1 MRIILTNEN
10 KGWGGAEEHS
20 LRLAEKLAERGHNV
34 LLIASPGSVLAARTR
49 RSGLAVRS
57 VRMRNEV
64 DPLAIVA
71 LAGLIRRHRADVL
84 HAVGTRDHLLGSM
97 AARLTSTPVIKVE
110 HTYLADTASGI
121 CMRAYGHWTN
131 RIVCVCDAM
140 SGHLVCLGVPVE
152 RIETITNGLD
162 IGRYPIVSH
171 ERNDAPVIAVVASCI
186 PGKGHDILV
195 RTITLLTARYPDLR
209 VVCAGGGPLKE
220 HLIAMASAAGA
231 AQHFTWLG
239 HVDDVRPVLASADML
254 VHPSLNE
261 ALPYA
266 IMEAMAAGLP
276 VVAAEVGGV
285 AELVVDGVTG
295 LLVRP
300 GDEQGLAAAVSRMLD
315 DQLLRRSAGE
325 AGRRRVMERFTMD
338 RMVSD
343 YERLYD
349 EVRA

>member
-1 MRIILTNEN
+1 MRIILANEN
-10 KGWGGAEEHS
+10 RGWGGAEEHT
-20 LRLAEKLAERGHNV
+20 LRLAEGLAARGHDV
-34 LLIASPGSVLAARTR
+34 LLVASPGSVLADAVDGSRIAIR
-49 RSGLAVRS
+49 R
-57 VRMRNEV
+57 VRMRNDV
-64 DPLAIVA
+64 DLLAVGA
-71 LAGLIRRHRADVL
+71 LAALIRGHHADVV
-84 HAVGTRDHLLGSM
+84 HTIGARDHLLASM
-97 AARLTSTPVIKVE
+97 AARLTRIPVIKAE
-110 HTYLADTASGI
+110 HTYLADTSSGL
-121 CMRAYGHWTN
+121 CLRAYRYWTD
-131 RIVCVCDAM
+131 RVVCVCDAM
-140 SGHLVCLGVPVE
+140 RGHLNGLGIPDG

-162 IGRYPIVSH
+162 TDHYTGATR
-171 ERNDAPVIAVVASCI
+171 ERNGAPVIAVVASCI
-186 PGKGHDILV
+186 PGKGHGILV

-220 HLIAMASAAGA
+220 HLIAVASAAGA

-254 VHPSLNE
+254 VHPSLSE